1 MTCPCNCPGGTCTCP
16 SGNGC
21 CPCNQTALT
30 PGKHVPSSVPGAKV
44 RGGDAGD
51 VTFAAEGGAVMVAH
65 GGKGS

>member
-1 MTCPCNCPGGTCTCP
+1 MTCPCSCPGSTCTCP

-30 PGKHVPSSVPGAKV
+30 PGKHVPSSAPGAQVK
-44 RGGDAGD
+44 GGGGT
-51 VTFAAEGGAVMVAH
+51 TFAAEGGAVMVAH